1 MAEGFVDNQ
10 NDEILKTD
18 TELDNDDTT
27 TITDTSTDDSNDTS
41 NNQELDDRHVD
52 TSDDED
58 QITQEQLDALDDEAF
73 ATFLNTGKLPT
84 ANKATVVSKPEIK
97 ETKEVKSVETKDEK
111 IDDVSKD
118 SSKETTEDAI
128 DYKAAYESILKPF
141 KANGKEITP
150 RNLDDVVKLMQMG
163 ANYTKKMQLLA
174 PVKKAYE
181 SLNKADIKEDDL
193 NFLIDVHKGDVEAIK
208 QLLQRH
214 KIDPMELDLESN
226 SYKANKKNIAT
237 DEDVEFSDIL
247 RDVDSS
253 LPKIQEIMNNKWD
266 SASKQ
271 QLVKDPKLLKALH
284 EEIELGRFDEVQARV
299 ELEKTFGRYQGYSDL
314 EAYIDV
320 VTKLVNE
327 QKKSVTPT
335 PTPKPENK
343 PKTTPTNIP
352 DKSKAAPVRG
362 RTKNQGAK
370 MTVQDLL
377 SMSDDDFNKL
387 SINDLV

>member
-10 NDEILKTD
+10 DDELLKTD
-18 TELDNDDTT
+18 TELDDDNTTDTT
-27 TITDTSTDDSNDTS
+27 DDNIDDSDDTS
-41 NNQELDDRHVD
+41 NNEESTDRDVED
-52 TSDDED
+52 SDDDED
-58 QITQEQLDALDDEAF
+58 EITQEQLDSLDDEEF
-73 ATFLNTGKLPT
+73 AAFLNTGQLPKKPT
-84 ANKATVVSKPEIK
+84 PEKAKVISKPEVSVEEPREEKRKSK
-97 ETKEVKSVETKDEK
+97 ETKPTEQV
-111 IDDVSKD
+111 D
-118 SSKETTEDAI
+118 SI
-128 DYKAAYESILKPF
+128 DYKTAYETIFKPF

-163 ANYTKKMQLLA
+163 ANYTKKMQTLA
-174 PVKKAYE
+174 PVKRAYE

-193 NFLIDVHKGDVEAIK
+193 NFLIDIHKGDVEAIK

-214 KIDPMELDLESN
+214 NIDPIDLDLESN
-226 SYKANKKNIAT
+226 NYRANRRNIAS
-237 DEDVEFSDIL
+237 DEDVEFSDVL

-253 LPKIQEIMNNKWD
+253 LPKIQEILNNKWD
-266 SASKQ
+266 ESSKQ
-271 QLVKDPKLLKALH
+271 KLVKDPKLLRALH

-320 VTKLVNE
+320 VTKMVNE
-327 QKKSVTPT
+327 QAKTVTPT
-335 PTPKPENK
+335 HTTKVEDK
-343 PKTTPTNIP
+343 PKTTPTRIP

-362 RTKNQGAK
+362 KPKNQGAK

-377 SMSDDDFNKL
+377 SMSDDEFNKL

>member
-10 NDEILKTD
+10 DDELLKTD
-18 TELDNDDTT
+18 TELDDDNTTDTT
-27 TITDTSTDDSNDTS
+27 DDNIDDSDDTS
-41 NNQELDDRHVD
+41 NNEESADRDVED
-52 TSDDED
+52 SDED
-58 QITQEQLDALDDEAF
+58 EITQEQLDSLDDDEF
-73 ATFLNTGKLPT
+73 AAFLNTGKLP
-84 ANKATVVSKPEIK
+84 NKPTPEKAKVISKPEVNNVKPEEEKK
-97 ETKEVKSVETKDEK
+97 ETKEDKPVEQ
-111 IDDVSKD
+111 VD
-118 SSKETTEDAI
+118 SI
-128 DYKAAYESILKPF
+128 DYKVAYETIFKPF

-163 ANYTKKMQLLA
+163 ANYTKKMQTLA
-174 PVKKAYE
+174 PVKRAYE
-181 SLNKADIKEDDL
+181 SLNKADIKEEDL

-214 KIDPMELDLESN
+214 NIDPIDLDLESN
-226 SYKANKKNIAT
+226 NYKANRRNIAS
-237 DEDVEFSDIL
+237 DEDVEFSDVL

-253 LPKIQEIMNNKWD
+253 LPKIQEILNNKWD
-266 SASKQ
+266 EASKQ
-271 QLVKDPKLLKALH
+271 KLVKDPKLLRALH

-320 VTKLVNE
+320 VTKTVNE
-327 QKKSVTPT
+327 QAKPVAPT
-335 PTPKPENK
+335 HTTKIEDK
-343 PKTTPTNIP
+343 PKTTPTKIP

-362 RTKNQGAK
+362 KPKNQGAK

-377 SMSDDDFNKL
+377 SMSDDEFNKL

>member
-10 NDEILKTD
+10 DKEFLKTD
-18 TELDNDDTT
+18 TELDDDNTTDTT
-27 TITDTSTDDSNDTS
+27 DDNIDDSNDTGDNEES
-41 NNQELDDRHVD
+41 ADRDVEN
-52 TSDDED
+52 SDED
-58 QITQEQLDALDDEAF
+58 EITQEQLDSLDDDEF
-73 ATFLNTGKLPT
+73 AAFLNTGKLP
-84 ANKATVVSKPEIK
+84 NKPTPEKAKVISKPEVNNIKPEEEKTEIK
-97 ETKEVKSVETKDEK
+97 EDKPKEDKPIEQV
-111 IDDVSKD
+111 D
-118 SSKETTEDAI
+118 SI
-128 DYKAAYESILKPF
+128 DYKAAYETIFKPF

-163 ANYTKKMQLLA
+163 ANYTKKMQTLA
-174 PVKKAYE
+174 PVKRAYE
-181 SLNKADIKEDDL
+181 SLNKADIKEEDL
-193 NFLIDVHKGDVEAIK
+193 NFLIDIHKGDVEAIK

-214 KIDPMELDLESN
+214 KIDPIDLDLESN
-226 SYKANKKNIAT
+226 NYKANRKNIAS
-237 DEDVEFSDIL
+237 DEDVEFSDVL

-253 LPKIQEIMNNKWD
+253 LPKIQEILNNKWD
-266 SASKQ
+266 EASKQ
-271 QLVKDPKLLKALH
+271 KLVKDPKLLRALH

-320 VTKLVNE
+320 VTKMVNE
-327 QKKSVTPT
+327 QAKTVTPT
-335 PTPKPENK
+335 HTTKTEDK
-343 PKTTPTNIP
+343 PKTTPTKIP

-362 RTKNQGAK
+362 KPKNQGAK

>member
-10 NDEILKTD
+10 DDELLKTD
-18 TELDNDDTT
+18 TELDDDNTTDTT
-27 TITDTSTDDSNDTS
+27 NTDIDDSD
-41 NNQELDDRHVD
+41 D
-52 TSDDED
+52 TSDNEESADRDVEDSDED
-58 QITQEQLDALDDEAF
+58 EITQEQLDSLDDDEF
-73 ATFLNTGKLPT
+73 AAFLNTGKLP
-84 ANKATVVSKPEIK
+84 NKPTPEKAKVISKPEVNNVKPEEEKK
-97 ETKEVKSVETKDEK
+97 ETKEDKPVEQ
-111 IDDVSKD
+111 VD
-118 SSKETTEDAI
+118 SI
-128 DYKAAYESILKPF
+128 NYKAAYETIFKPF

-163 ANYTKKMQLLA
+163 ANYTKKMQTLA
-174 PVKKAYE
+174 PVKRAYE

-193 NFLIDVHKGDVEAIK
+193 NFLIDIHKGDVEAIK

-214 KIDPMELDLESN
+214 KIDPIDLDLESN
-226 SYKANKKNIAT
+226 SYKANRKNIAS
-237 DEDVEFSDIL
+237 DEDVEFSDVL

-253 LPKIQEIMNNKWD
+253 LPKIQEILNNKWD
-266 SASKQ
+266 EASKQ
-271 QLVKDPKLLKALH
+271 KLVRDPKLLRALH

-320 VTKLVNE
+320 VTKMVNE
-327 QKKSVTPT
+327 QAKHVTPT
-335 PTPKPENK
+335 HTTKTEDK
-343 PKTTPTNIP
+343 PKTTPTKIP

-362 RTKNQGAK
+362 KPKNQGAK

-377 SMSDDDFNKL
+377 SMSDDEFNKL

>member
-10 NDEILKTD
+10 DDELLKTD
-18 TELDNDDTT
+18 TELDDDNTTDTT
-27 TITDTSTDDSNDTS
+27 DDNIDDSY
-41 NNQELDDRHVD
+41 D
-52 TSDDED
+52 TSDNEESADRDVEDSDDDED
-58 QITQEQLDALDDEAF
+58 EITQEQLDSLDDEEF
-73 ATFLNTGKLPT
+73 AAFLNTGKLP
-84 ANKATVVSKPEIK
+84 NKATPEKVKVISKPEVNNVKPEETKKEIKASK
-97 ETKEVKSVETKDEK
+97 ETKSTEQV
-111 IDDVSKD
+111 D
-118 SSKETTEDAI
+118 SI
-128 DYKAAYESILKPF
+128 DYKTAYETIFKPF

-163 ANYTKKMQLLA
+163 ANYTKKMQTLA
-174 PVKKAYE
+174 PVKRAYE

-193 NFLIDVHKGDVEAIK
+193 NFLIDIHKGDVEAIK

-214 KIDPMELDLESN
+214 NIDPIDLDLESN
-226 SYKANKKNIAT
+226 NYRANRRNIAS
-237 DEDVEFSDIL
+237 DEDVEFSDVL

-253 LPKIQEIMNNKWD
+253 LPKIQEILNNKWD
-266 SASKQ
+266 ESSKQ
-271 QLVKDPKLLKALH
+271 KLVKDPKLLRALH

-320 VTKLVNE
+320 VTKMVNE
-327 QKKSVTPT
+327 QAKNVTLPNSRT
-335 PTPKPENK
+335 ENK
-343 PKTTPTNIP
+343 PKTTPTRIP
-352 DKSKAAPVRG
+352 DKSKAAPVRAKA
-362 RTKNQGAK
+362 KNQGAK

>member
-10 NDEILKTD
+10 DEELLKTD
-18 TELDNDDTT
+18 TELDNDNTTDTT
-27 TITDTSTDDSNDTS
+27 DDNIDDSNDTGDNEES
-41 NNQELDDRHVD
+41 ADRDVED
-52 TSDDED
+52 SDED
-58 QITQEQLDALDDEAF
+58 EITQEQLDSLDDDEF
-73 ATFLNTGKLPT
+73 AAFLNTGKLP
-84 ANKATVVSKPEIK
+84 NKPTPEKAKVISKPEVNNVKPEEEKKEIK
-97 ETKEVKSVETKDEK
+97 ENKPKEDKPVEQ
-111 IDDVSKD
+111 VD
-118 SSKETTEDAI
+118 SI
-128 DYKAAYESILKPF
+128 DYKAAYETIFKPF

-163 ANYTKKMQLLA
+163 ANYTKKMQTLA
-174 PVKKAYE
+174 PVKRAYE
-181 SLNKADIKEDDL
+181 SLNKADIKEEDL
-193 NFLIDVHKGDVEAIK
+193 NFLIDIHKGDVEAIK

-214 KIDPMELDLESN
+214 KIDPIDLDLESN
-226 SYKANKKNIAT
+226 NYKANRKNIAS
-237 DEDVEFSDIL
+237 DEDVEFSDVL

-253 LPKIQEIMNNKWD
+253 LPKIQEILNNKWD
-266 SASKQ
+266 EASKQ
-271 QLVKDPKLLKALH
+271 KLVKDPKLLRALH

-320 VTKLVNE
+320 VTKMVNE
-327 QKKSVTPT
+327 QTKTVTPT
-335 PTPKPENK
+335 HTTKIEDK
-343 PKTTPTNIP
+343 PKTTPTKIP

-362 RTKNQGAK
+362 KPKNQGAK

>member
-10 NDEILKTD
+10 DEELLKTD
-18 TELDNDDTT
+18 TELEDDNTTDTT
-27 TITDTSTDDSNDTS
+27 NTNIDDSD
-41 NNQELDDRHVD
+41 D
-52 TSDDED
+52 TSDNQESNDGTVEDSDEE
-58 QITQEQLDALDDEAF
+58 QITQEQLDSLDDDEF
-73 ATFLNTGKLPT
+73 AAFLNTGKLPS
-84 ANKATVVSKPEIK
+84 KATPDKAKVISKPEVK
-97 ETKEVKSVETKDEK
+97 DVETKEEQKEVKE
-111 IDDVSKD
+111 
-118 SSKETTEDAI
+118 SKEDKPAEQVDSI
-128 DYKAAYESILKPF
+128 DYKAAYDAIFKPF

-150 RNLDDVVKLMQMG
+150 RNIEDVIKLMQMG
-163 ANYTKKMQLLA
+163 ANYTKKMQTLA
-174 PVKKAYE
+174 PVKRAYE
-181 SLNKADIKEDDL
+181 SLNKADIKEEDL
-193 NFLIDVHKGDVEAIK
+193 SFLIDIHKGDIEAIK

-226 SYKANKKNIAT
+226 SYKASNKNIAT
-237 DEDVEFSDIL
+237 DEEIEFSDIL
-247 RDVDSS
+247 RDINSS
-253 LPKIQEIMNNKWD
+253 LPKIKEIMDTKWD

-271 QLVKDPKLLKALH
+271 KLVSNPNLLKALH

-320 VTKLVNE
+320 VTKMVNE
-327 QKKSVTPT
+327 QKKPVAPT
-335 PTPKPENK
+335 QPKVENK
-343 PKTTPTNIP
+343 PKTTPNIP

-362 RTKNQGAK
+362 KPKNQGAK

>member
-10 NDEILKTD
+10 DDELLKTD
-18 TELDNDDTT
+18 TELDDDNTTDTT
-27 TITDTSTDDSNDTS
+27 DDNIDDSD
-41 NNQELDDRHVD
+41 D
-52 TSDDED
+52 TSDNEESADRDVEDSDDDED
-58 QITQEQLDALDDEAF
+58 EITQEQLDSLDDEEF
-73 ATFLNTGKLPT
+73 AAFLNTGKLPKKPT
-84 ANKATVVSKPEIK
+84 PEKAKVISKPEVNNVKPEETKKEIKASK
-97 ETKEVKSVETKDEK
+97 ETKSTEQV
-111 IDDVSKD
+111 D
-118 SSKETTEDAI
+118 SI
-128 DYKAAYESILKPF
+128 DYKTAYETIFKPF

-163 ANYTKKMQLLA
+163 ANYTKKMQTLA
-174 PVKKAYE
+174 PVKRAYE

-193 NFLIDVHKGDVEAIK
+193 NFLIDIHKGDVEAIK

-214 KIDPMELDLESN
+214 KIDPIDLDLESN
-226 SYKANKKNIAT
+226 NYKANRKNIAS
-237 DEDVEFSDIL
+237 DEDVEFSDVL

-253 LPKIQEIMNNKWD
+253 LPKIQEILNNKWD
-266 SASKQ
+266 ESSKQ
-271 QLVKDPKLLKALH
+271 KLVKDPKLLRALH

-320 VTKLVNE
+320 VTKMVNE
-327 QKKSVTPT
+327 QNKNVTLPNSRT
-335 PTPKPENK
+335 ENK
-343 PKTTPTNIP
+343 PKTTPTRIP
-352 DKSKAAPVRG
+352 DKSKAAPVRAKA
-362 RTKNQGAK
+362 KNQGAK

>member
-10 NDEILKTD
+10 DDELLKTD
-18 TELDNDDTT
+18 TELDDDNTTDTT
-27 TITDTSTDDSNDTS
+27 DDNIDDSD
-41 NNQELDDRHVD
+41 D
-52 TSDDED
+52 TSDNEESADRDVEDSDDDENE
-58 QITQEQLDALDDEAF
+58 ITQEQLDSLDDEEF
-73 ATFLNTGKLPT
+73 AAFLNTGKLPKKPT
-84 ANKATVVSKPEIK
+84 PEKAKVISKPEVNIEEPREEKRKSK
-97 ETKEVKSVETKDEK
+97 ETKPTEQV
-111 IDDVSKD
+111 D
-118 SSKETTEDAI
+118 SI
-128 DYKAAYESILKPF
+128 DYKTAYETIFKPF

-163 ANYTKKMQLLA
+163 ANYTKKMQTLA
-174 PVKKAYE
+174 PVKRAYE

-193 NFLIDVHKGDVEAIK
+193 NFLIDIHKGDVEAIK

-214 KIDPMELDLESN
+214 NIDPIDLDLESN
-226 SYKANKKNIAT
+226 NYRANRRNIAS
-237 DEDVEFSDIL
+237 DEDVEFSDVL

-253 LPKIQEIMNNKWD
+253 LPKIQEILNNKWD
-266 SASKQ
+266 ESSKQ
-271 QLVKDPKLLKALH
+271 KLVKDPKLLRALH

-320 VTKLVNE
+320 VTKMVNE
-327 QKKSVTPT
+327 QNKNVTLPNSRT
-335 PTPKPENK
+335 ENK
-343 PKTTPTNIP
+343 PKTTPTRIP
-352 DKSKAAPVRG
+352 DKSKAAPVRAKA
-362 RTKNQGAK
+362 KNQGAK

>member
-10 NDEILKTD
+10 DDELLKTD
-18 TELDNDDTT
+18 TELDDDN
-27 TITDTSTDDSNDTS
+27 ITDTTNTDIDDSNDTS
-41 NNQELDDRHVD
+41 DNEESADRDVED
-52 TSDDED
+52 SDED
-58 QITQEQLDALDDEAF
+58 EITQEQLDSLDDDEF
-73 ATFLNTGKLPT
+73 AAFLNTGKLP
-84 ANKATVVSKPEIK
+84 NKPTPEKAKVISKPEVNNVKPEEEKKEIK
-97 ETKEVKSVETKDEK
+97 EDKPKEDKPVEQ
-111 IDDVSKD
+111 VD
-118 SSKETTEDAI
+118 SI
-128 DYKAAYESILKPF
+128 DYKAAYETIFKPF

-163 ANYTKKMQLLA
+163 ANYTKKMQTLA
-174 PVKKAYE
+174 PVKRAYE
-181 SLNKADIKEDDL
+181 SLNKADIKEEDL
-193 NFLIDVHKGDVEAIK
+193 NFLIDIHKGDVEAIK

-214 KIDPMELDLESN
+214 KIDPIDLDLESN
-226 SYKANKKNIAT
+226 NYKANRKNIAS
-237 DEDVEFSDIL
+237 DEDVEFSDVL

-253 LPKIQEIMNNKWD
+253 LPKIQEILNNKWD
-266 SASKQ
+266 EASKQ
-271 QLVKDPKLLKALH
+271 KLVKDPKLLRALH

-320 VTKLVNE
+320 VTKMVNE
-327 QKKSVTPT
+327 QTKTVTPT
-335 PTPKPENK
+335 HTTKIEDK
-343 PKTTPTNIP
+343 PKTTPTKIP

-362 RTKNQGAK
+362 KPKNQGAK